1 MKQKTITMTEKESK
15 RYEVVKELINGVM
28 DGTEASKQLGLS
40 IRQTKRIKA
49 EVDKKGIKGIIHK
62 SRGKPSNRKIDG
74 KIIER
79 AKKLLREKY
88 SDFKPTFASEK
99 LHELHNIKIN
109 KETIRQMMKEENL
122 WTIKPRKEVK
132 NKHLWRPRKDNYG
145 EMQQFD
151 GSYHHW
157 LEDRNEEMCL
167 LASIDDATGKIT
179 KAVFAENEGVVPVS
193 RFWKEYV
200 EESGVPLN
208 IYLDKY
214 STYKINHKS
223 AVDNKDLMTQF
234 DRMMRQV
241 GCKLITAHS
250 PQAKGRVERLFG
262 TLQDRMVKEMRLAGI
277 KTMDEAN
284 EFLKTYIPK
293 FNEKFSVVPRKSAD
307 LHKKI
312 SKKVKGKLSQIFS
325 IQNTRKVNNDYTI
338 MFKTKYYQLDF
349 MQDIVVYKKDKVV
362 VEEHLDGKI
371 MIRLKDTCLKHSVL
385 PERPKKQCAVNLT
398 AITQKAPS
406 GWKPPTSH
414 PWRNEWLFAKQKSDF
429 IRKN

>member
-1 MKQKTITMTEKESK
+1 MEQKTITMTEKESK
-15 RYEVVKELINGVM
+15 RYEIIKSLIDGVI

-40 IRQTKRIKA
+40 IRQTKRMKA
-49 EVDKKGIKGIIHK
+49 TVDKKGIKGIVHK
-62 SRGKPSNRKIDG
+62 SRGKPSNRKMNG
-74 KIIER
+74 KIIEK
-79 AKKLLREKY
+79 AKKLLKEKY

-109 KETIRQMMKEENL
+109 KETVRQMMTEEKL
-122 WTIKPRKEVK
+122 WKIKPRKQAK

-151 GSYHHW
+151 GSYHLW
-157 LEDRNEEMCL
+157 LEDRNVEMCL

-179 KAVFAENEGVVPVS
+179 KAVFAENEGVVAVS

-200 EESGVPLN
+200 EENGVPLN

-234 DRMMRQV
+234 DRMMQQV
-241 GCKLITAHS
+241 GCRLITAHS

-293 FNEKFSVVPRKSAD
+293 FNEKFTVVPNKKAD
-307 LHKKI
+307 LHKKVG
-312 SKKVKGKLSQIFS
+312 KKIKERLSQIFS
-325 IQNTRKVNNDYTI
+325 VQNVRKINNDYTV
-338 MFKTKYYQLDF
+338 MFKTKYYQLDSV
-349 MQDIVVYKKDKVV
+349 QDVVVYKKDTVIM
-362 VEEHLDGKI
+362 EEHLGGEVKI
-371 MIRLKDTCLKHSVL
+371 RMKDTCLKYSIL
-385 PERPKKQCAVNLT
+385 PERPKKQCVVNLI
-398 AITQKAPS
+398 AITQKTPS
-406 GWKPPTSH
+406 DWKPPINH
-414 PWRNEWLFAKQKSDF
+414 PWRNEWLFTKQKLDF
-429 IRKN
+429 IKKN

>member
-1 MKQKTITMTEKESK
+1 MTEKESR
-15 RYEVVKELINGVM
+15 RYETIKELIDGVI

-40 IRQTKRIKA
+40 VRQTKRLKA
-49 EVDKKGIKGIIHK
+49 GVIEKGIKGVIHK
-62 SRGKPSNRKIDG
+62 NRGRPGNRKIDG
-74 KIIER
+74 KIIEK
-79 AKKLLREKY
+79 AKKLLKEKY

-109 KETIRQMMKEENL
+109 KETVRQMMTEEKL
-122 WTIKPRKEVK
+122 WKIKPRKQAK

-145 EMQQFD
+145 QMQQFD
-151 GSYHHW
+151 GSYHLW

-179 KAVFAENEGVVPVS
+179 KAVFAENEGVEAVS

-200 EESGVPLN
+200 EENGVPLN

-223 AVDNKDLMTQF
+223 AVDNKDLITQF

-241 GCKLITAHS
+241 GCELITAHS

-284 EFLKTYIPK
+284 EFLKIYIPK
-293 FNEKFSVVPRKSAD
+293 FNEKFTVVPNKKAD
-307 LHKKI
+307 LHKKVG
-312 SKKVKGKLSQIFS
+312 KKIQEKLLQIFS
-325 IQNTRKVNNDYTI
+325 VQNARKINNDYTV
-338 MFKTKYYQLDF
+338 MFKTKYYQLDSV
-349 MQDIVVYKKDKVV
+349 QDIVVYKKDTVI
-362 VEEHLDGKI
+362 VEEHLGGEVKI
-371 MIRLKDTCLKHSVL
+371 RMKDTYLKYSIL
-385 PERPKKQCAVNLT
+385 PERPKKQCAVNLI
-398 AITQKAPS
+398 AITQKTPS
-406 GWKPPTSH
+406 GWKPPINH
-414 PWRNEWLFAKQKSDF
+414 PWRNEWLFTKQKSDF
-429 IRKN
+429 IGKN